1 VQVGHGYRARA
12 LALRHCPAIGLAAL
26 SALLTPCRL
35 LPWCL
40 PFQNALADH
49 LLVHVFLHVR
59 DLLTFHF
66 CDASLLQVQCPDPVT
81 LSPSTACVPENVR
94 QV

>member
-1 VQVGHGYRARA
+1 VQVGYGYRARA

-26 SALLTPCRL
+26 SALLAPCRL

-49 LLVHVFLHVR
+49 LLVHVFSHVR
-59 DLLTFHF
+59 GLLTFRS
-66 CDASLLQVQCPDPVT
+66 CDVSSLQARCPDLVT
-81 LSPSTACVPENVR
+81 PSPSTACVPESDRRV
-94 QV
+94 